1 MKMKASLT
9 VACSLAL
16 SAGLIL
22 SGCNKNNP
30 NTAANQPAANQN
42 AAATQGNPPPPPADQ
57 SSSNSSPAP
66 QPRSRSYQQQSPR
79 RYQQGGQYPQQGG
92 QYQQQGGQYQQ
103 QGGQYPQQAQSR
115 PAPAPIV
122 IPVGTDIQV
131 RVNQDLGSKISRPG
145 DTFSATVSHP
155 VVVNGQ
161 VVIPQ
166 DSQAEGL
173 VVDAKP
179 LGRFAGGAR
188 LVLRLE
194 RVRVGNHSFPV
205 MTSSIASVE
214 KGKGRRTG
222 IMAGGGA
229 GLGALIGGL
238 AGGGKGAL
246 IGALAGAGAGTA
258 GSAFTGNKNI
268 LIPAETLLTFRTDQS
283 ITMQ

>member
-1 MKMKASLT
+1 MTISRQGTTELKKGASYSPMKTKASIT
-9 VACSLAL
+9 VACSLVL

-30 NTAANQPAANQN
+30 NNAQNQPAANQN
-42 AAATQGNPPPPPADQ
+42 AASTQGNPPPPPADQ
-57 SSSNSSPAP
+57 SGGSAP
-66 QPRSRSYQQQSPR
+66 ERSRSYQRQEAPRQYRQQQQS
-79 RYQQGGQYPQQGG
+79 
-92 QYQQQGGQYQQ
+92 
-103 QGGQYPQQAQSR
+103 QSR
-115 PAPAPIV
+115 PAPAPAPVV
-122 IPVGTDIQV
+122 IPAGTRIEV
-131 RVNQDLGSKISRPG
+131 RTNQDLGSKISQSG
-145 DTFSATVSHP
+145 DTFSATVAHP

-166 DSQAEGL
+166 GSRAEGL

-179 LGRFAGGAR
+179 LGRFAGQAR

-222 IMAGGGA
+222 IMAGGGGA
-229 GLGALIGGL
+229 LGAIIGGI

-246 IGALAGAGAGTA
+246 IGGLAGAGAGTA
-258 GSAFTGNKNI
+258 GSAFTGNKQI
-268 LIPAETLLTFRTDQS
+268 VIPAETLLVFRTDQS
-283 ITMQ
+283 VQMQ

>member
-9 VACSLAL
+9 VACSLVL
-16 SAGLIL
+16 TAGLML
-22 SGCNKNNP
+22 SGCSKNKGNN
-30 NTAANQPAANQN
+30 ANNASSANPPASSQN
-42 AAATQGNPPPPPADQ
+42 AAPSQGNPPPPPADQ
-57 SSSNSSPAP
+57 SSSAP
-66 QPRSRSYQQQSPR
+66 PPRRYRQRSYQRQQSAPP
-79 RYQQGGQYPQQGG
+79 PQQ
-92 QYQQQGGQYQQ
+92 QQAP
-103 QGGQYPQQAQSR
+103 PQQAQSR
-115 PAPAPIV
+115 PAPPPQIV
-122 IPVGTDIQV
+122 IPAGTDIEV
-131 RVNQDLGSKISRPG
+131 RVNQDLGSKISRSG

-155 VVVNGQ
+155 VTVNGR

-166 DSQAEGL
+166 GSSAEGL
-173 VVDAKP
+173 VVAAKP
-179 LGRFAGGAR
+179 LGRFAGKAE
-188 LVLRLE
+188 LALRLE
-194 RVRVGNHSFPV
+194 RIQVGSHSFPV
-205 MTSSIASVE
+205 MTSTIASVK